1 MAGSKSPLFDT
12 ATTLGK
18 IVAFF
23 GVSAICGVLAAG
35 LLVPIASLAGSSA
48 NASVEFFEELPDD
61 LRQDPLSVPSTL
73 VARDGTTLAT
83 FYEQNRQPVSIDEI
97 SEPMQQAIVAIED
110 ERFYQHGGVDIQGTL
125 RAAVNNVFS
134 SSQQG
139 ASTLTMQY
147 VNNQL
152 INTGVLSGL
161 SADEL
166 TISGTKD
173 YGDKLREM
181 KLAISVEKEK
191 SKEEILEGYLNIVL
205 FSGRT
210 YGVEAAAKKFFSKS
224 AKDLT
229 IPEAAM
235 LAGMVQIPNVYN
247 PLVNPEL
254 TQKRRDTVLGA
265 MLRTGAITQEEYDE
279 AVAVDIE
286 SMLHPHNS
294 DSGCYASTSAPYFC
308 EYVKHLILAD
318 PAFGETREDRENLLF
333 RGGLRIVSTLDPNAQ
348 EEATR
353 AARETVPAEDQSNI
367 GTSIVSVKPGTG
379 EILAMSQN
387 KYMSP
392 DDGTA
397 NTVYNFNVA
406 SEYGGAGGFPGG
418 STMKPFTAIAWLESG
433 RNMWD
438 TVDASRDYYN
448 DTFRWKASC
457 VPGGTT
463 RTYSDDGRWDVGN
476 ASQGFKRRMTVE
488 YGLKWSINTATV
500 QEAAQLDLCD
510 ISDAAARVGILDQDN
525 RDEETGEPQPI
536 NPSNPSF
543 VLGTA
548 SVTPLSQAAGFA
560 AFANNGEYCEP
571 RALRWVEDGEGNQYK
586 VPEQECR
593 QAIDPDV
600 IRNLNGTLS
609 EIADERVARGT
620 ISEPIA
626 GKTGTN
632 NGASSTWF
640 VGYTTGIST
649 ASWVGR
655 FTGGGEIDNEVIN
668 GVEYDYLDPYN
679 PYDSSTL
686 AAPQWLN
693 YMSRVIPNYEAEP
706 FGRPDTKPA
715 PRPEPEPEEESD
727 DSSDDSSDEGSSED
741 SGGNDSGNDSGG
753 DSGGGDSGGD
763 SEDSGGGNGN
773 GRGSGNGN
781 GGNDD

>member
-35 LLVPIASLAGSSA
+35 LLVPIASLAGASA

-97 SEPMQQAIVAIED
+97 SEPMQKAIVAIED
-110 ERFYQHGGVDIQGTL
+110 ERFYEHGGVDIQGTL
-125 RAAVNNVFS
+125 RAAVNNIVS

-181 KLAISVEKEK
+181 KLAISVEKEM
-191 SKEEILEGYLNIVL
+191 SKDEILEGYLNIVL

-210 YGVEAAAKKFFSKS
+210 YGVEAASQKFFSKP
-224 AKDLT
+224 AADLT

-247 PLVNPEL
+247 PLNNPEL

-279 AVAVDIE
+279 AVAIDIA
-286 SMLHPHNS
+286 SMLDPQETS
-294 DSGCYASTSAPYFC
+294 SGCYASTTAPYFC

-318 PAFGETREDRENLLF
+318 PAYGETREDRENLLF
-333 RGGLRIVSTLDPNAQ
+333 RGGLTIESTLDPTAQ
-348 EEATR
+348 DEATR
-353 AARETVPAEDQSNI
+353 AARETVPADDESNI
-367 GTSIVSVKPGTG
+367 GTSIVSVEPGSG

-387 KYMSP
+387 KYFSP
-392 DDGTA
+392 EEGTE
-397 NTVYNFNVA
+397 NTVYNFNVPT
-406 SEYGGAGGFPGG
+406 ELGGAGGFPGG
-418 STMKPFTAIAWLESG
+418 STMKPFTAIAWLEAG
-433 RNMWD
+433 NNMWD

-448 DTFRWKASC
+448 DSFRWTASC
-457 VPGGTT
+457 LSKGYTQTVNQ
-463 RTYSDDGRWDVGN
+463 DDGKWDVGN
-476 ASQGFKRRMTVE
+476 ASQGFKRRMQVD

-500 QEAAQLDLCD
+500 QEAAKLDLCD

-560 AFANNGEYCEP
+560 AFANDGVYCEP
-571 RALRWVEDGEGNQYK
+571 RALRSVTDSEGNSFQ
-586 VPEQECR
+586 VPEEECR
-593 QAIDPDV
+593 DAVDPD
-600 IRNLNGTLS
+600 ILRNLNGTLS

-620 ISEPIA
+620 ISQPIA

-640 VGYTTGIST
+640 VGYTSGIST

-655 FTGGGEIDNEVIN
+655 FTGNEVIEDEVIN
-668 GVEYDYLDPYN
+668 GVEYDFLDPYS

-693 YMSRVIPNYEAEP
+693 YMSQVIPNYEAED
-706 FGRPDTKPA
+706 FGSPDTRPA
-715 PRPEPEPEEESD
+715 PQQYSPPANSNNSNAGTEDESEAE
-727 DSSDDSSDEGSSED
+727 STQD
-741 SGGNDSGNDSGG
+741 SGGEDQSESAPEG
-753 DSGGGDSGGD
+753 
-763 SEDSGGGNGN
+763 EDSSGDGEDSGGNGN
-773 GRGSGNGN
+773 GRGNGNGN
-781 GGNDD
+781 GGNNDD